1 MRKKDDAGRIP
12 RRIALFSPVPWLS
25 PESPRN
31 ANDGTAIAHCL
42 HRMKAHFKRWT
53 IRSAWLLGIA
63 AVAAFAWLKFGVK
76 AETNALV
83 SGNGRI
89 EAVEIDIAAKTP
101 GRIRKI
107 LVREGDFVTAGQVV
121 AHMDTDVLEAE
132 LRQAEAQLRQ
142 AESAV
147 AMASNQVRLREAE
160 KAAALA
166 VLTQREAEHEI
177 ALKHL
182 SRSSLLVREGAG
194 TQQQADDDG
203 ALVMGAGAAISAA
216 HAQLAATDAAIAT
229 ARSQVASVKSETE
242 AARARIERVRADI
255 TDSALRAP
263 RDGRVQYLVA
273 QSGEVVGSGG
283 RVLNMADLSDVF
295 MTFFLPA
302 TAVGRVALGSEV
314 RLVLDA
320 APGYTIPARVSF
332 VADVAQFTPKT
343 VETAAEREKL
353 MFRVRAHIPPDLLR
367 KHILQ
372 VKTGL
377 PGMAYVK
384 LEPTAPWPALLQ
396 DGLLQ

>member
-1 MRKKDDAGRIP
+1 
-12 RRIALFSPVPWLS
+12 
-25 PESPRN
+25 
-31 ANDGTAIAHCL
+31 
-42 HRMKAHFKRWT
+42 MKAHLKRWT

-63 AVAAFAWLKFGVK
+63 AVAIFVWLKFGVK
-76 AETNALV
+76 EEANALV

-101 GRIRKI
+101 GRIRNI

-121 AHMDTDVLEAE
+121 AHMDTDALEAE
-132 LRQAEAQLRQ
+132 LRQAEAQLLQ

-147 AMASNQVRLREAE
+147 AVARNQVLLREAE

-166 VLTQREAEHEI
+166 VRTQREAQHEI
-177 ALKHL
+177 AKKHL
-182 SRSSLLVREGAG
+182 SRSSLLLREGAG

-203 ALVMGAGAAISAA
+203 ALVMGAAAAVSAA
-216 HAQLAATDAAIAT
+216 HAQLAADAAIAT
-229 ARSQVASVKSETE
+229 ARSQVASVRSATG
-242 AARARIERVRADI
+242 AARARIERIRVDI

-302 TAVGRVALGSEV
+302 AAVGRVALGSEV

-320 APGYTIPARVSF
+320 APGYIIPAHVSF

-353 MFRVRAHIPPDLLR
+353 MFRVRARIPPDLLR
-367 KHILQ
+367 KHIPQ

-384 LEPTAPWPALLQ
+384 LDPAAPWPAELQ
-396 DGLLQ
+396 SGLMQ

>member
-1 MRKKDDAGRIP
+1 
-12 RRIALFSPVPWLS
+12 
-25 PESPRN
+25 
-31 ANDGTAIAHCL
+31 
-42 HRMKAHFKRWT
+42 MKAPLKRWI

-63 AVAAFAWLKFGVK
+63 AVALVVWRKFGVK
-76 AETNALV
+76 DEANPLV

-89 EAVEIDIAAKTP
+89 EAVEIDIAAKTA
-101 GRIRKI
+101 GRIRTI
-107 LVREGDFVTAGQVV
+107 LVREGDFVAAGQVV
-121 AHMDTDVLEAE
+121 AYMDTDALEAE

-147 AMASNQVRLREAE
+147 AMAHSEVLLREAE

-166 VLTQREAEHEI
+166 LLAQRDAEHEI
-177 ALKHL
+177 AVKRF
-182 SRSSLLVREGAG
+182 SRSSVLARVGAAA
-194 TQQQADDDG
+194 QQQADDDS
-203 ALVMGAGAAISAA
+203 ARVTGAAATVSAA
-216 HAQLAATDAAIAT
+216 HAQLAASDAAIAA
-229 ARSQVASVKSETE
+229 ARSQVASVKSATE
-242 AARARIERVRADI
+242 AARARIERIRADI
-255 TDSALRAP
+255 TDSALQAP

-273 QSGEVVGSGG
+273 QSGEVVGAGG

-302 TAVGRVALGSEV
+302 AAVGRVALGSEV

-320 APGYTIPARVSF
+320 APGYVIPAYVSF

-343 VETAAEREKL
+343 VETAVERERL
-353 MFRVRAHIPPDLLR
+353 MFRVRAQIRPELLR

-384 LEPTAPWPALLQ
+384 LDPPAPWPPQLQ
-396 DGLLQ
+396 DGLMQ

>member
-1 MRKKDDAGRIP
+1 
-12 RRIALFSPVPWLS
+12 
-25 PESPRN
+25 
-31 ANDGTAIAHCL
+31 
-42 HRMKAHFKRWT
+42 MKAHLKRWT
-53 IRSAWLLGIA
+53 IRSAWLLVIG
-63 AVAAFAWLKFGVK
+63 AVAVFVWLKFGVK
-76 AETNALV
+76 EKPNALV

-101 GRIRKI
+101 GRIRNI

-121 AHMDTDVLEAE
+121 AQMDTDALEAE
-132 LRQAEAQLRQ
+132 LRHGEAQLHQ

-147 AMASNQVRLREAE
+147 AMARSEVLLREAE

-177 ALKHL
+177 AVKHH
-182 SRSSLLVREGAG
+182 SRSSLLFRAGAG
-194 TQQQADDDG
+194 TQQQADDDS
-203 ALVMGAGAAISAA
+203 ALVTGAGAAISAA
-216 HAQLAATDAAIAT
+216 HAQIAAADAAIAT
-229 ARSQVASVKSETE
+229 ARSQVANVTSAMH
-242 AARARIERVRADI
+242 AARARIERIRADI
-255 TDSALRAP
+255 SDSALRAP

-302 TAVGRVALGSEV
+302 SAVGRVALGSEV

-320 APGYTIPARVSF
+320 APGSVIPAHVSF

-343 VETAAEREKL
+343 VETAVEREKL
-353 MFRVRAHIPPDLLR
+353 MFRVRAQIPPDLLR

-377 PGMAYVK
+377 PGMAHVK
-384 LEPTAPWPALLQ
+384 LDASAPWPRALQ